1 MSPPVH
7 PRTTALAPARASAVV
22 RGFNDVEE
30 LAQLVGRAIFPM
42 EVVQL
47 TPGRL
52 RGRLVKIECR
62 PLDLLMIQA
71 NLPLLSRGSKPH
83 RWLQCGLNLAPIP
96 AGPVQLQSHGE
107 AAGDGDLYGL
117 RPHTEAY
124 LISPAG
130 YYSVFITLPRDLF
143 FELAESSGMPDL
155 ERPLRLINTVT
166 IEPGRLQE
174 LRALLHQLLRLAVQ
188 QPELLTLPRLRER
201 LLGELLPLLQEALV
215 DGLERRRG
223 QRPPSAP
230 RIDLVKQVDR
240 WLRHNPNRDI
250 SLDRLCQEV
259 HSSRRTLIRGFREH
273 LGLGPMQFLKLHRL
287 HAVRHALVRSDPQ
300 LNQVA
305 GVAGQWGFHSAGHFA
320 RDYQELF
327 GELPSD
333 TLRRSA

>member
-1 MSPPVH
+1 M
-7 PRTTALAPARASAVV
+7 L
-22 RGFNDVEE
+22 
-30 LAQLVGRAIFPM
+30 
-42 EVVQL
+42 
-47 TPGRL
+47 
-52 RGRLVKIECR
+52 
-62 PLDLLMIQA
+62 
-71 NLPLLSRGSKPH
+71 
-83 RWLQCGLNLAPIP
+83 
-96 AGPVQLQSHGE
+96 PVQE
-107 AAGDGDLYGL
+107 AAPWQTSAKKEEIKQAKPNWHFWNAPCSRFAPSDVIDHNSAMSISMHGSVTQLHAL

-155 ERPLRLINTVT
+155 EEPLQLTNTVT

-174 LRALLHQLLRLAVQ
+174 LRALLHQLL
-188 QPELLTLPRLRER
+188 TLPSLRER

-215 DGLERRRG
+215 NGLERRRG

-240 WLRHNPNRDI
+240 W
-250 SLDRLCQEV
+250 LCQEV

-287 HAVRHALVRSDPQ
+287 HAVRHALLCSDPQ

-320 RDYQELF
+320 HDYQELF

-333 TLRRSA
+333 TLRRDRSRVSRPAPS

>member
-1 MSPPVH
+1 M
-7 PRTTALAPARASAVV
+7 V
-22 RGFNDVEE
+22 RRFTDIEE
-30 LAQLVGRAIFPM
+30 LAQLVGRVIFPL

-71 NLPLLSRGSKPH
+71 NLPLLSRGSKPQH
-83 RWLQCGLNLAPIP
+83 WLQCGLNLAPIP

-124 LISPAG
+124 LISPTG

-155 ERPLRLINTVT
+155 EGPLRLINTVT

-174 LRALLHQLLRLAVQ
+174 LRALLHQLQRLAVQ
-188 QPELLTLPRLRER
+188 QPELLTLPRLQER

-240 WLRHNPNRDI
+240 WLRHNPSGDI

-333 TLRRSA
+333 TLQRDRSRLSRPAPS